1 MSAPTIT
8 GWQRAISNVHSVIR
22 RTQKGPQDVRGGA
35 DGAPATVGAV
45 LENGFPAEGDRK
57 EAGEEVLYDRL

>member
-1 MSAPTIT
+1 M
-8 GWQRAISNVHSVIR
+8 AIANIYSVIR

-57 EAGEEVLYDRL
+57 EADEEVLYDRL